1 MGSKNVFKK
10 YRHACDECGCMDMVN
25 VVRFEFT
32 RYLCDEC
39 LPMWVEE
46 NDEEEYNRECVF

>member
-1 MGSKNVFKK
+1 MSKNIFKK

-46 NDEEEYNRECVF
+46 NDEEEYAHECNF